1 VDSSASAQ
9 VGKAFESMLLA
20 PMLRPMLP
28 DSNVLGAYGLDLL
41 ARDIAAHDRY
51 GFARAIAAAL
61 ESRK

>member
-1 VDSSASAQ
+1 
-9 VGKAFESMLLA
+9 MLLA